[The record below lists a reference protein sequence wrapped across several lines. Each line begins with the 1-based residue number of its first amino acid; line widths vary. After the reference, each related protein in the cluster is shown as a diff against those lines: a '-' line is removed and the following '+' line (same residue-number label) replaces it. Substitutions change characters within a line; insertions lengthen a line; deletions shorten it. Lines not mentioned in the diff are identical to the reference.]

1 MMYGYMGVTPTGK
14 PPPLA
19 VRLAKALP
27 FRRAQIEMRDA
38 LTAHDDLHTA
48 EGAHACAHVGVD
60 ADHMARQGQRYGTYA
75 MAAGMLQSLQAL
87 SPRQWPPLGAFI
99 KLPALRVVHDY
110 QRVAKTPL
118 TFALRQALI
127 FRALRTRHAPGNEV
141 MIAATALTV
150 NFPVFAAGGPFYK
163 ISSLRARCAPLRRS
177 ISCGGGDSDERTQN
191 MAMAWRTG
199 R

>member
-1 MMYGYMGVTPTGK
+1 MKWKRSRTCITPMGK

-48 EGAHACAHVGVD
+48 DGAHACAHVGVD

-99 KLPALRVVHDY
+99 KLPALRVVHDLLKLSTSG
-110 QRVAKTPL
+110 VP
-118 TFALRQALI
+118 
-127 FRALRTRHAPGNEV
+127 
-141 MIAATALTV
+141 
-150 NFPVFAAGGPFYK
+150 
-163 ISSLRARCAPLRRS
+163 
-177 ISCGGGDSDERTQN
+177 
-191 MAMAWRTG
+191 
-199 R
+199 